1 MVSIA
6 DVLDE
11 IIQNYPFI
19 EEGLSKGLINYS
31 AFARQIRP
39 QIEKRLYKNIKE
51 GTIMMALK
59 RLSGKLAELQSNKPR
74 LNLTDLTVRSNLT
87 EFTFANSQTLPEKEA
102 ELFNKLSNKKNAF
115 CNLSAGIR
123 ETTFII
129 SSEIADETKKILKD
143 ESLISN
149 INSLSSISIS
159 LSSEVVYMPGS
170 YYQILKMLAWENI
183 NVIEIF
189 STYTEL
195 TIIIQNKD
203 VDKAFSAL
211 KSFSEIT

>member
-102 ELFNKLSNKKNAF
+102 ELFNKLSNKKNA
-115 CNLSAGIR
+115 
-123 ETTFII
+123 
-129 SSEIADETKKILKD
+129 
-143 ESLISN
+143 
-149 INSLSSISIS
+149 
-159 LSSEVVYMPGS
+159 
-170 YYQILKMLAWENI
+170 
-183 NVIEIF
+183 
-189 STYTEL
+189 
-195 TIIIQNKD
+195 
-203 VDKAFSAL
+203 
-211 KSFSEIT
+211 

>member
-31 AFARQIRP
+31 AFARQIRS
-39 QIEKRLYKNIKE
+39 QLEKRLYKDIKE
-51 GTIMMALK
+51 GTIVMALK
-59 RLSGKLAELQSNKPR
+59 RLSEKLTKLQSSKSR

-87 EFTFANSQTLPEKEA
+87 EFTFANSQTLLEKEE
-102 ELFNKLSNKKNAF
+102 ELLNRLSGKKDIF

-129 SSEIADETKKILKD
+129 SSEIADETKKIFKGEALV
-143 ESLISN
+143 SN
-149 INSLSSISIS
+149 IDSLSSISIS
-159 LSSEVVYMPGS
+159 LPGEVVYMSGI

-183 NVIEIF
+183 NVIEVF

-195 TIIIQNKD
+195 TIIIENKD
-203 VDKAFSAL
+203 VGRAFSAL
-211 KSFSEIT
+211 KSFSETA